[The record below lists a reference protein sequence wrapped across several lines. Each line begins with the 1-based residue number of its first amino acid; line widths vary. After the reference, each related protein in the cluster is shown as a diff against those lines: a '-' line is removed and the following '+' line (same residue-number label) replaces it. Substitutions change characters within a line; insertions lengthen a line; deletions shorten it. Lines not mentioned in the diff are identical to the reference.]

1 MKAYEL
7 LLFLLIFNVCISIV
21 SDLDIFHIGIDVS
34 SEYQYDEDTD
44 TRNMWWR
51 FLGGS
56 SLLTIGAGA
65 IAGAVIG
72 VLLTKI
78 PSDAGAIYGA
88 FTGAFWSSYIRVVA
102 ILWNIAG
109 MAGHGT
115 NYGIMIIIFLFAGL
129 SGLIFFA
136 GFSQLVRGP
145 WRGMV

>member
-7 LLFLLIFNVCISIV
+7 LMFLLIFNVSISIV
-21 SDLDIFHIGIDVS
+21 NDLNIFDVGISVS
-34 SEYQYDEDTD
+34 SEYQYDEDMD
-44 TRNMWWR
+44 TSNLWWQ

-56 SLLTIGAGA
+56 SLLTIGIGA

-88 FTGAFWSSYIRVVA
+88 FTGAFWSSYVRVVA
-102 ILWNIAG
+102 ILWSIAAIAG
-109 MAGHGT
+109 QAN
-115 NYGIMIIIFLFAGL
+115 NYGIMIIIFLFSGI
-129 SGLIFFA
+129 SGLIFFV

-145 WRGMV
+145 WKGMV